1 MPRFHF
7 NARTDGVIV
16 PDAEGEILPS
26 LEAARSRAMED
37 ARDVV
42 IHAVRFRQPAP
53 DCIQVTDDS
62 GRELMT
68 VSLVDLLKK
77 PC

>member
-7 NARTDGVIV
+7 NARSGGVVV
-16 PDAEGEILPS
+16 PDAEGEVLPS
-26 LEAARSRAMED
+26 LEAARSKALDD

-42 IHAVRFRQPAP
+42 IHAVKFRQPAP

-62 GRELMT
+62 GHELLT
-68 VSLVDLLKK
+68 VSLEEVLKN
-77 PC
+77 P

>member
-16 PDAEGEILPS
+16 TDAEGEILPS
-26 LEAARSRAMED
+26 LEAARIRAEED

-42 IHAVRFRQPAP
+42 IHAVKFRQSAP
-53 DCIQVTDDS
+53 DCIQVTDDL
-62 GRELMT
+62 GRELLT
-68 VSLVDLLKK
+68 VPLVDLLKK
-77 PC
+77 P